1 MNSEHVRNEILK
13 AQTFQRAGRFQD
25 AIAICS
31 QVLKAVPR
39 DLNATYLMAMVQAQA
54 GDIAQAASF
63 FEATLAIKPDFTDA
77 RFNLAYALNLLGRH
91 EAAIPL
97 YAEILRVNHR
107 HPGARLNYSNCLKET
122 GRYSEALA
130 SYDELLRLLPQSA
143 EAHSNRALVLEK
155 LRRLDEALV
164 GYDKAISLKPDY
176 VEAHSNKGVA
186 LQKLRRFDEAIACYE
201 RALALKPDFAEAYA
215 NLGNIFRDMK
225 RYEEAS
231 SRYDSALALKPDYD
245 YLLGAFAHTC
255 MLMCDWR
262 RFEEHLLRLEQ
273 AVLANRKASDPFSF
287 LSLHDSSALQASV
300 ARRFARDMFPD
311 DAMLGP
317 IARRPVAH
325 DKIRLGY
332 FSADLHDHA
341 TAYLMAEMFER
352 HDRDRF
358 EVIAFSFGPDSD
370 DAMRERLKGA
380 FDQFLDVRFQSD
392 REIAQLARE
401 MEIDI
406 AIDLKGYN
414 GDSRPQIFAARCA
427 PVQVNYLGYPG
438 TMGAPYMDYIVADRV
453 LIPPQSQS
461 HYHERVVYL
470 PGSYQVNDTRRQISD
485 RIFTREEVGLP
496 PEGFVFC
503 CFNKNYKITPTTF
516 DSWMRI
522 LTQVEGGLLWL
533 LEDSPVV
540 SRNLRREAE
549 LRGVDGARLIFA
561 KRMALPDHLARHRLA
576 GLFLD
581 TLPYNAHTTASDAL
595 WAGLPVLTQ
604 IGEAFAG
611 RVAASLL
618 TAVGLPEL
626 IATSTSDYEARAIR
640 LAREPE
646 ALAQIQRRL
655 ADTRVT
661 SQLFDTKLFVRHMEA
676 AYGVMHERHR
686 AGLGPEHILVDP

>member
-1 MNSEHVRNEILK
+1 MISENLRNDILK
-13 AQTFQRAGRFQD
+13 AQTFQRAGRFQE

-31 QVLKAVPR
+31 RVLKAVPR
-39 DLNATYLMAMVQAQA
+39 DLNVTYLMAMLQAQV
-54 GDIAQAASF
+54 GDFAQAATF
-63 FEATLAIKPDFTDA
+63 FEAALAIKPDFTDA

-91 EAAIPL
+91 EAAIPH
-97 YAEILRVNHR
+97 YAEILRVNFR
-107 HPGARLNYSNCLKET
+107 HGGARLNYSNCLKET
-122 GRYSEALA
+122 GRYFEALA
-130 SYDELLRLLPQSA
+130 SYDELLRILPQSA

-155 LRRLDEALV
+155 LRRLDEALA
-164 GYDKAISLKPDY
+164 GYDKAISLEPDH

-186 LQKLRRFDEAIACYE
+186 LQKLKRFDEAIDCYE
-201 RALALKPDFAEAYA
+201 RAIAIKPDFAEAYA
-215 NLGNIFRDMK
+215 NLGNLFREMK
-225 RYEEAS
+225 RYEDAS
-231 SRYDSALALKPDYD
+231 ARYDSALTLKPDHD

-255 MLMCDWR
+255 MLMCDWS
-262 RFEEHLLRLEQ
+262 RFEEHLLMLEQ
-273 AVLANRKASDPFSF
+273 GVQANRKVSDPFSF
-287 LSLHDSSALQASV
+287 LSLHGSSASQASV
-300 ARRFARDMFPD
+300 ARRFAQDRFPD
-311 DAMLGP
+311 HSTLGP
-317 IARRPVAH
+317 IARRPAAH
-325 DKIRLGY
+325 DRIRLGY

-352 HDRDRF
+352 HDRNRV
-358 EVIAFSFGPDSD
+358 EVIAFSFGPETD
-370 DAMRERLKGA
+370 DPMQGRLKDA

-406 AIDLKGYN
+406 AIDLKVFTA
-414 GDSRPQIFAARCA
+414 DSRPQIFAERCA
-427 PVQVNYLGYPG
+427 PVQVNYLGFPG

-453 LIPPQSQS
+453 LIPPESQS
-461 HYHERVVYL
+461 HYQERIVYL

-485 RIFTREEVGLP
+485 RIFTRDEVGLP

-503 CFNKNYKITPTTF
+503 CFNKNYKITPATF
-516 DSWMRI
+516 ESWMRI

-540 SRNLRREAE
+540 SNNLRREAE

-604 IGEAFAG
+604 MGDAFAG

-626 IATSTSDYEARAIR
+626 IATSTSDYETCAIR
-640 LAREPE
+640 LATDPE
-646 ALAQIQRRL
+646 ALALIQQRL
-655 ADTRVT
+655 VDTRLT
-661 SQLFDTKLFVRHMEA
+661 SQLFDTKLFVRHLEA
-676 AYGVMHERHR
+676 AYGVMHERHH
-686 AGLGPEHILVDP
+686 AGLGPEHIFVDH